1 MYDCVLQDMVSLEEE
16 LCRIGSYYINKGEVL
31 LDPTL
36 KHGGF
41 RALPAR
47 DRLEVIQDILLLEQD
62 F

>member
-1 MYDCVLQDMVSLEEE
+1 MKNLEDE
-16 LCRIGSYYINKGEVL
+16 LCKIGSFYINKGEVL

-36 KHGGF
+36 KHGGS

-47 DRLEVIQDILLLEQD
+47 DRLEVIQDLLLHEQD